1 MTKSLKFLP
10 RFSFVLVLFFA
21 SCAEEEEILP
31 DADPRD
37 KFVGTWTVSE
47 TINQVNVPGYTSVVI
62 LDTANTSRILI
73 SNPNNLGSSL
83 SLKAIV
89 AGNSL
94 SIDLQNI
101 SGIPIQG
108 SGTYSNN
115 SFVLNYTIDEGDG
128 QIPVKSTYT
137 R

>member
-37 KFVGTWTVSE
+37 KFVGTWTVAE
-47 TINQVNVPGYTSVVI
+47 IMNQVNTQYTSVVT
-62 LDTANTSRILI
+62 LDTSNTSRII
-73 SNPNNLGSSL
+73 IGNPNNLGSAL
-83 SLKAIV
+83 SLKALV

-94 SIDLQNI
+94 SIGLQDI
-101 SGIPIQG
+101 SGLPIEG

-115 SFVLNYTIDEGDG
+115 SFVLNYTVDEGDG
-128 QIPVKSTYT
+128 PIQVNATYT

>member
-1 MTKSLKFLP
+1 MNKRLKFLP
-10 RFSFVLVLFFA
+10 QFILVGVLLFA

-47 TINQVNVPGYTSVVI
+47 TINQVNVPGYTSVVF

>member
-1 MTKSLKFLP
+1 MNKRLKFLP
-10 RFSFVLVLFFA
+10 QFILVGVLLFA

-62 LDTANTSRILI
+62 LDTTNTSRILI